1 MKKITI
7 LGSTGSIGVSTLDIV
22 EKNPDK
28 FSVAALAA
36 GRNVRLLAEQII
48 KFHPEIAA
56 VQTLQDA
63 ETLRQI
69 LGQKN
74 VLPIFYDEQGVAEA
88 AAYPASDIV
97 VSAISGAAG
106 LKPAIA
112 AIEAGKDLALANKE
126 TMVVAG
132 HLVTRK
138 ARRKKINIFP
148 VDSEHSAIFQCLEG
162 QKPGNL
168 KRIILTASGGPFY
181 ALSRAEL
188 KKVTLQQALKHP
200 RWQMG
205 RKITIDSASLM
216 NKGLEVIEA
225 KWLFDLDIDQIDV
238 VIHPQ
243 SVVHSMTE
251 FQDGSVLAQMGVADM
266 RIPIAYA
273 LTWPDRLKND
283 LPLLNLA
290 KTGPLTFLEPDTKKF
305 PCLELA
311 CAAGRLGGTAPVALN
326 AANEVAVAAFLD
338 NRICF
343 HELPKVIE
351 KVLRKH
357 STKDN
362 PSLSDIL
369 DADGEARRQAESIIK
384 KLKRG

>member
-311 CAAGRLGGTAPVALN
+311 CSAGRLGGTAPVALN